1 MKMPKLNLGAK
12 KDDILNMRVK
22 SQLNEKT
29 IKKIRET
36 LLFLT
41 DMDIKTSTSCN
52 VIVIKKDENENKM
65 VVPTIILQ
73 RNYNEGFERINQNE
87 INIENDIDFDQS
99 ELADSSD
106 FENEEDDF

>member
-65 VVPTIILQ
+65 VMPTIILQ

-87 INIENDIDFDQS
+87 LNIENDLDFDSS